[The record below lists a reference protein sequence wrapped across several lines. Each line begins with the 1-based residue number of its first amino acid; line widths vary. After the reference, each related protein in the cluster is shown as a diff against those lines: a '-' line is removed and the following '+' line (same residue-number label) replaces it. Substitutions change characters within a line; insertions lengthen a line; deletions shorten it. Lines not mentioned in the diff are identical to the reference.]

1 MFKDIR
7 MRGFQD
13 RSEVDAVVALID
25 ARVGSLSPERV
36 DLRTAAGR
44 VLAAEV
50 TAEVAV
56 PAFDRAAMD
65 GYALRGNETS
75 GASSY
80 NLLEFE
86 VVGQSLPGRPF
97 PGRVEV
103 AQAVRI
109 MTGAPVPE
117 GADAVLP
124 AEMATEVSGRLQI
137 SEPVPPGRHIGR
149 RGEDVSAGTM
159 VLGTGRVL
167 RPQDVALLAAIGS
180 TPVPVISRPQVALIV
195 TGDELLPCGAQ
206 PEGYRI
212 VDSNSVMLEA
222 LVRRDGGLP
231 QILPLVADRQEAV
244 REALLST
251 NADLILVSGGSS
263 VGQEDHA
270 PQVLAELGELNI
282 HGVALRP
289 ASPTGLGFLGGRP
302 VFLLPGNPVSCLCA
316 YDLLA
321 GRAVRRLGGRSPEM
335 PYRTCTLPL
344 ARKIASVVGRVEYVR
359 VQIVNGGVEPLGSR
373 GASLLSTTTR
383 ADGFVLVPRD
393 SEGHAGGESVL
404 VYLYD

>member
-195 TGDELLPCGAQ
+195 TGDELLPCGRSPRATASWTAI
-206 PEGYRI
+206 PSCSRPWC
-212 VDSNSVMLEA
+212 
-222 LVRRDGGLP
+222 GGM
-231 QILPLVADRQEAV
+231 ADCPKSY
-244 REALLST
+244 LSW
-251 NADLILVSGGSS
+251 
-263 VGQEDHA
+263 
-270 PQVLAELGELNI
+270 
-282 HGVALRP
+282 
-289 ASPTGLGFLGGRP
+289 PTGRRP
-302 VFLLPGNPVSCLCA
+302 C
-316 YDLLA
+316 
-321 GRAVRRLGGRSPEM
+321 VRPCF
-335 PYRTCTLPL
+335 PPTP
-344 ARKIASVVGRVEYVR
+344 I
-359 VQIVNGGVEPLGSR
+359 
-373 GASLLSTTTR
+373 
-383 ADGFVLVPRD
+383 
-393 SEGHAGGESVL
+393 
-404 VYLYD
+404 

>member
-1 MFKDIR
+1 M
-7 MRGFQD
+7 
-13 RSEVDAVVALID
+13 A
-25 ARVGSLSPERV
+25 
-36 DLRTAAGR
+36 
-44 VLAAEV
+44 
-50 TAEVAV
+50 
-56 PAFDRAAMD
+56 
-65 GYALRGNETS
+65 YALRGNETS

-289 ASPTGLGFLGGRP
+289 AAQRDS
-302 VFLLPGNPVSCLCA
+302 VSWA
-316 YDLLA
+316 A
-321 GRAVRRLGGRSPEM
+321 GRCSCFRAIPYPVCVPMIFWPVGPCAAWAVDPRRCLTEPAPCRWPARSL
-335 PYRTCTLPL
+335 RWL
-344 ARKIASVVGRVEYVR
+344 AAS
-359 VQIVNGGVEPLGSR
+359 NMCASR
-373 GASLLSTTTR
+373 S
-383 ADGFVLVPRD
+383 
-393 SEGHAGGESVL
+393 
-404 VYLYD
+404 